1 MNKKFFR
8 STENYEISMIL
19 LLGEENILSFSCISP
34 YTQSCI
40 MFIVKIFN
48 AKIFISKYFSM
59 NFPFNHG

>member
-40 MFIVKIFN
+40 MFVVKIFN
-48 AKIFISKYFSM
+48 AKIFIF
-59 NFPFNHG
+59 